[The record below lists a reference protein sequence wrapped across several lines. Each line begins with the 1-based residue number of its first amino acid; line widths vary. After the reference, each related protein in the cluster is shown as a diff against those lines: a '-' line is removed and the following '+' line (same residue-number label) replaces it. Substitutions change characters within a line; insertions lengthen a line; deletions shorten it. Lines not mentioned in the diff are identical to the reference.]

1 MLIRTFGHYHYL
13 LHGPKELIARSISC
27 SKSNNARVPAG
38 ATGVDT
44 KMCYLGAVQHGSS
57 GHNGQGG
64 QSQQVLALGANS
76 DTSRT
81 IVRKIIQSLLAF
93 GECAAT
99 GRRQTSIRYAGRFA

>member
-1 MLIRTFGHYHYL
+1 MIYFHRSRPAHQPLHASEPLGQTSTPVIRL
-13 LHGPKELIARSISC
+13 E
-27 SKSNNARVPAG
+27 

-44 KMCYLGAVQHGSS
+44 KICYLGAVQHGSS

-99 GRRQTSIRYAGRFA
+99 GRRQTGNRYAGRFA